1 MATTVRD
8 VCTKAF
14 RKLGVL
20 RAGGEM
26 RAADAEDAR
35 ASLQSF
41 YLECISKGSFGR
53 VQDIAFSRS
62 GTFTSGTNQ
71 HIIVVTEDEVQIDL
85 PSTLPAD
92 CWWNWKP
99 WRDYG
104 WGLNIPM
111 GGDPSVAVP
120 RDRSVVSVTSQYSDI
135 RATYIYDG
143 TAQRWMRVDVL
154 ELNDEAPLSARGA
167 DGLAAVLAIRLSEEF
182 GSSLISPVTL
192 QAANSYKTAL
202 VTHYGVGDDCYC

>member
-8 VCTKAF
+8 VCTKAL

-26 RAADAEDAR
+26 RTADAEDAR

-41 YLECISKGSFGR
+41 YMECISRGTFGR
-53 VQDIAFSRS
+53 VQSIAFGRA
-62 GTFTSGTNQ
+62 GAFTAGDNQ
-71 HIIVVTEDEVQIDL
+71 HINVVTEEEVTIDL

-104 WGLNIPM
+104 WGLSVPM
-111 GGDPSVAVP
+111 GGDPSVRVP
-120 RDRSVVSVTSQYSDI
+120 SDRSVVMITDQYGAG
-135 RATYIYDG
+135 RATYIYDD
-143 TAQRWMRVDVL
+143 TIQRWMRIDTLAL
-154 ELNDEAPLSARGA
+154 EDEAPLSARGA
-167 DGLAAVLAIRLSEEF
+167 DGLSAVLAVRLSEEF
-182 GSSLISPVTL
+182 GGSLLTPVTL
-192 QAANSYKTAL
+192 SNANSYKLAL
-202 VTHYGVGDDCYC
+202 VSHYGSGDDCDC